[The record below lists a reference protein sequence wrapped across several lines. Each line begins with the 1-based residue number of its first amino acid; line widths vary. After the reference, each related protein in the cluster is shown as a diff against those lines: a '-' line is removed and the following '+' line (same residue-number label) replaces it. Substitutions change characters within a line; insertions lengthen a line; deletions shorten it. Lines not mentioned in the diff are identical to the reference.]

1 MTGYSERMN
10 PIAQEVA
17 AAGSAA
23 GFVVILVGG
32 VVVTAVLIWAVLLGI
47 KVRKREPRRPRPDEQ
62 PRLPASGAVRETR
75 EQRDPHEVAGE
86 ERLTPH
92 DLRPS
97 GGMRS
102 GDQRRPRWN
111 RGSSGSFGS
120 GGPGGA

>member
-1 MTGYSERMN
+1 MN
-10 PIAQEVA
+10 LTAYEVA

-23 GFVVILVGG
+23 GFVAVLLGG

-62 PRLPASGAVRETR
+62 PTLPASGAVHETR
-75 EQRDPHEVAGE
+75 EQRTPQEVAGD

-92 DLRPS
+92 TLRPS
-97 GGMRS
+97 GGTRS
-102 GDQRRPRWN
+102 GDQRRPRWDS
-111 RGSSGSFGS
+111 GSSGSFGS